1 MTLCLQSGCDLET
14 PAVAE
19 GGSAGPPCV
28 IFLETRSL
36 AGLSGRRRQNRKT
49 TPVPET
55 PTVPAETPYTEAAS
69 GPLLSVVVPVLNEEA
84 NVGPLI
90 AEICGALD
98 SVCPFEIVFVD
109 DGSTDATAA
118 TLAGLRARVPQLRV
132 LSHSRRSGQS
142 AGLRSGITAARGRLI
157 ATLDGDGQNDPA
169 DIPALLRAW
178 QDYAGTTPV
187 MVTGHRVNRRDTW
200 TKRRASRIAN
210 ALRRSMLGDD
220 NPDTGCS
227 LKLFERA
234 LFLRFP
240 YFDHM
245 HRFLPALAKREG
257 ARVTV
262 VPVNHRARHAGA
274 SKYRIFDRLAVG
286 IPDLLGMVWLMRRAP
301 ADLTVHEADG
311 SDGATDA

>member
-1 MTLCLQSGCDLET
+1 M
-14 PAVAE
+14 
-19 GGSAGPPCV
+19 
-28 IFLETRSL
+28 
-36 AGLSGRRRQNRKT
+36 
-49 TPVPET
+49 
-55 PTVPAETPYTEAAS
+55 PAETSSTVSKSA
-69 GPLLSVVVPVLNEEA
+69 PLLSVVVPVLNEEA

-90 AEICGALD
+90 AEIRAALAD
-98 SVCPFEIVFVD
+98 VCAFEIVFVD
-109 DGSTDATAA
+109 DGSTDQTSAK
-118 TLAGLRARVPQLRV
+118 LAELRRDVTELRV
-132 LSHSRRSGQS
+132 LTHSKRSGQS
-142 AGLRSGITAARGRLI
+142 AGLRSGITAACGRLI

-178 QDYAGTTPV
+178 QADSGATPL

-245 HRFLPALAKREG
+245 HRFMPALAKREG

-301 ADLTVHEADG
+301 ANLTVTEAGAHEGGPHA
-311 SDGATDA
+311 

>member
-1 MTLCLQSGCDLET
+1 M
-14 PAVAE
+14 
-19 GGSAGPPCV
+19 
-28 IFLETRSL
+28 
-36 AGLSGRRRQNRKT
+36 
-49 TPVPET
+49 
-55 PTVPAETPYTEAAS
+55 PAETPHTVPAS
-69 GPLLSVVVPVLNEEA
+69 SPLLSVVVPVLNEEA

-90 AEICGALD
+90 AEIRAALEN
-98 SVCPFEIVFVD
+98 VCAYEIVFVD
-109 DGSTDATAA
+109 DGSTDGTAA
-118 TLAGLRARVPQLRV
+118 KLAELRKDVTELRV
-132 LSHSRRSGQS
+132 LTHSKRSGQS
-142 AGLRSGITAARGRLI
+142 AGLRSGVTAARGRLV

-169 DIPALLRAW
+169 DIPALLKAW
-178 QDYAGTTPV
+178 QADTGAGPL

-227 LKLFERA
+227 LKLFERD

-245 HRFLPALAKREG
+245 HRFMPALAKREG

-262 VPVNHRARHAGA
+262 VPVNHRARHAGT

-286 IPDLLGMVWLMRRAP
+286 IPDLLGMVWLMRRTP
-301 ADLTVHEADG
+301 TGLTVQETGLSEDTQHV
-311 SDGATDA
+311 

>member
-1 MTLCLQSGCDLET
+1 
-14 PAVAE
+14 
-19 GGSAGPPCV
+19 
-28 IFLETRSL
+28 
-36 AGLSGRRRQNRKT
+36 
-49 TPVPET
+49 VPEIST
-55 PTVPAETPYTEAAS
+55 APAETPHTAPAS
-69 GPLLSVVVPVLNEEA
+69 NPLLSVVVPVLNEEA

-90 AEICGALD
+90 AEIRGALS
-98 SVCPFEIVFVD
+98 SVCAFEIVFVD
-109 DGSTDATAA
+109 DGSTDTTGA
-118 TLAGLRARVPQLRV
+118 TLAALRDEVPELRV
-132 LSHSRRSGQS
+132 LTHSRRSGQS
-142 AGLRSGITAARGRLI
+142 AGLRSGITAARGRLV

-169 DIPALLRAW
+169 DIPALLKAW
-178 QDYAGTTPV
+178 QDDAGTTPL

-200 TKRRASRIAN
+200 AKRRASRIAN
-210 ALRRSMLGDD
+210 GLRRAMLGDD

-245 HRFLPALAKREG
+245 HRFMPALAKREG

-262 VPVNHRARHAGA
+262 VPVNHRARHAGT

-301 ADLTVHEADG
+301 ADVTVFEAG
-311 SDGATDA
+311 GGAQVSDGATHV

>member
-1 MTLCLQSGCDLET
+1 M
-14 PAVAE
+14 
-19 GGSAGPPCV
+19 
-28 IFLETRSL
+28 
-36 AGLSGRRRQNRKT
+36 
-49 TPVPET
+49 PVPET
-55 PTVPAETPYTEAAS
+55 ATAPAET
-69 GPLLSVVVPVLNEEA
+69 PLLSVVVPVLNEEA

-90 AEICGALD
+90 AEIRAALAGL
-98 SVCPFEIVFVD
+98 CPFEIVFVN
-109 DGSTDATAA
+109 DGSTDGTAA
-118 TLAGLRARVPQLRV
+118 ALTALCGEVSELRV
-132 LSHSRRSGQS
+132 IDHSRRAGQS

-169 DIPALLRAW
+169 DIPALLAAW
-178 QDYAGTTPV
+178 QDDAGTTPL

-210 ALRRSMLGDD
+210 ALRRWLLGDD

-245 HRFLPALAKREG
+245 HRFMPALAKREG

-262 VPVNHRARHAGA
+262 VAVNHRARHAGA

-286 IPDLLGMVWLMRRAP
+286 IPDLLGMMWLMRRAP
-301 ADLTVHEADG
+301 ADLTVREADG
-311 SDGATDA
+311 ATHD

>member
-1 MTLCLQSGCDLET
+1 M
-14 PAVAE
+14 
-19 GGSAGPPCV
+19 
-28 IFLETRSL
+28 
-36 AGLSGRRRQNRKT
+36 
-49 TPVPET
+49 
-55 PTVPAETPYTEAAS
+55 PAETPHTAS
-69 GPLLSVVVPVLNEEA
+69 VSSPLLSVVVPVLNEEA

-90 AEICGALD
+90 AEIRAALVD
-98 SVCPFEIVFVD
+98 VCAFEMVFVD
-109 DGSTDATAA
+109 DGSTDQTS
-118 TLAGLRARVPQLRV
+118 TKLAELRNDVTELRV
-132 LSHSRRSGQS
+132 LIHSKRCGQS
-142 AGLRSGITAARGRLI
+142 AGLRSGITAARGQLV

-169 DIPALLRAW
+169 DIPALLNAWRA
-178 QDYAGTTPV
+178 DTAATPL

-210 ALRRSMLGDD
+210 ALRRAMLGDD

-245 HRFLPALAKREG
+245 HRFMPALAKREG

-274 SKYRIFDRLAVG
+274 SKYRIFDRLVVG

-301 ADLTVHEADG
+301 ANLTVAEAGG
-311 SDGATDA
+311 SDGAPYA

>member
-1 MTLCLQSGCDLET
+1 M
-14 PAVAE
+14 P
-19 GGSAGPPCV
+19 
-28 IFLETRSL
+28 ETR
-36 AGLSGRRRQNRKT
+36 
-49 TPVPET
+49 
-55 PTVPAETPYTEAAS
+55 TVPAETPSNEPVKF
-69 GPLLSVVVPVLNEEA
+69 PLLSVVVPVLNEEA

-90 AEICGALD
+90 AEIRDAL
-98 SVCPFEIVFVD
+98 SGVCAFEIVFVD
-109 DGSTDATAA
+109 DGSTDGTAA
-118 TLAGLRARVPQLRV
+118 GLAALRARVPELRV
-132 LSHSRRSGQS
+132 LTHSARSGQS

-178 QDYAGTTPV
+178 QGDSGTAAL

-210 ALRRSMLGDD
+210 ALRRSLLGDD

-227 LKLFERA
+227 LKLFERS

-257 ARVTV
+257 ARVAV
-262 VPVNHRARHAGA
+262 VAVNHRARHAGA

-286 IPDLLGMVWLMRRAP
+286 IPDLLGMMWLMRRAP
-301 ADLTVHEADG
+301 RNLTVSEAAG
-311 SDGATDA
+311 SDGVNDD